1 MKESRVEA
9 GYTTSMQRYFLD
21 SVTLLAI
28 LSRQKRSGT
37 LSADHVHIPTVG
49 GDISISIVV
58 EHGMVRDCR
67 VMRKQ
72 RVILRGK
79 NAYFVV
85 ETLSALEWSWN
96 PLPTSPT
103 PLSPPLSVASP
114 EEKSGADYPQQTAGV
129 QNRELL
135 QRLPHRHR
143 QVLSLCDGTRS
154 LDKIAAILSISPQT
168 LSPLIDDLK
177 SWGCIRF
184 RQEF

>member
-1 MKESRVEA
+1 VEVE
-9 GYTTSMQRYFLD
+9 YTTSVQRYFLD
-21 SVTLLAI
+21 GVTLLDI

-49 GDISISIVV
+49 GDVSISIVV
-58 EHGMVRDCR
+58 KHGVVRDCQL
-67 VMRKQ
+67 MRKQ
-72 RVILRGK
+72 RIILQGK
-79 NAYFVV
+79 SAYYVV

-96 PLPTSPT
+96 PLPASPAL
-103 PLSPPLSVASP
+103 LSPPLSVASP
-114 EEKSGADYPQQTAGV
+114 AEKNGADYPQQAAGV
-129 QNRELL
+129 QNKDLL

-154 LDKIAAILSISPQT
+154 LDKIAAMLSISPQA

-184 RQEF
+184 RQES